1 MLAGYDPRPMEFHQ
15 LRYFVAAAELGSITA
30 AAKREHVTQPALSR
44 QVALLE
50 TQLGVQLFS
59 REKQRIQLTE
69 AGRFFL
75 PRARQILCDA
85 ATTEQQLR
93 ESFGRAKRTLRLG
106 FLSPFLDDLVA
117 PVVRELKKRQRSLQV
132 ALFDLPPRAQ
142 LDRLAAGE
150 LDAALVANLDPQHRQ
165 RFALRPLSKHR
176 FGAALPESHRLA
188 GRTSLSLGE
197 LRTDDF
203 VSLSDVAFPGRR
215 EFLRGACAA
224 AGFEP
229 RIVHEVDSVALMLGA
244 VAAGDGVAVVPR
256 HSEKI
261 PHGGCVL
268 VTLQAPVPVVELML
282 ATARGEPTA
291 ELSALAAALVARA
304 KQLADG

>member
-1 MLAGYDPRPMEFHQ
+1 MEFHQ

-44 QVALLE
+44 QVARLE
-50 TQLGVQLFS
+50 TWLGVPLFT

-93 ESFGRAKRTLRLG
+93 ESFGKAKRTLRLG
-106 FLSPFLDDLVA
+106 FLAPFLDDLVT
-117 PVVRELKKRQRSLQV
+117 PVVRELKKKQRGLQV
-132 ALFDLPPRAQ
+132 ALFDLSPRAQ
-142 LDRLAAGE
+142 LERLAAHE
-150 LDAALVANLDPQHRQ
+150 LDAALVANLEPVHREQ
-165 RFALRPLSKHR
+165 FALRPLSRHTLV
-176 FGAALPESHRLA
+176 AALPETHRLA
-188 GRTSLSLGE
+188 KRPSLALGE
-197 LRTDDF
+197 LRGCDF

-215 EFLRGACAA
+215 EFLRTACAA

-261 PHGGCVL
+261 PHAGCVL
-268 VTLQAPVPVVELML
+268 VTLQAPAPVVELL
-282 ATARGEPTA
+282 LVTARGVRAPDLDA
-291 ELSALAAALVARA
+291 LIAALAARARH
-304 KQLADG
+304 LADG

>member
-1 MLAGYDPRPMEFHQ
+1 MGLPEGGGCYRGAPHDTASLLASSAAQRVVEVALVGRRVEGRVVGRV
-15 LRYFVAAAELGSITA
+15 LRGAAAD
-30 AAKREHVTQPALSR
+30 
-44 QVALLE
+44 
-50 TQLGVQLFS
+50 
-59 REKQRIQLTE
+59 
-69 AGRFFL
+69 
-75 PRARQILCDA
+75 ARDQSARPGGC
-85 ATTEQQLR
+85 
-93 ESFGRAKRTLRLG
+93 SG
-106 FLSPFLDDLVA
+106 A
-117 PVVRELKKRQRSLQV
+117 PVVAGSASGERTEVEQQRFDRLVRGQRQLE
-132 ALFDLPPRAQ
+132 
-142 LDRLAAGE
+142 RLAAGE

-165 RFALRPLSKHR
+165 RFALRPLGKHR
-176 FGAALPESHRLA
+176 FVAALPESHRLA
-188 GRTSLSLGE
+188 ARTSLSLAE

-256 HSEKI
+256 HSAKI

-268 VTLQAPVPVVELML
+268 VALQAPVPVVELML

-304 KQLADG
+304 KLLADG